1 MKPSDNGEI
10 NRYDTLHLQ
19 ITSDKK
25 DVDYRT
31 LSNVIIVLLLTL
43 VQNISEDL

>member
-1 MKPSDNGEI
+1 MEPPDNGEI
-10 NRYDTLHLQ
+10 NRYITLHLQ
-19 ITSDKK
+19 INSDKK
-25 DVDYRT
+25 DIDYRT